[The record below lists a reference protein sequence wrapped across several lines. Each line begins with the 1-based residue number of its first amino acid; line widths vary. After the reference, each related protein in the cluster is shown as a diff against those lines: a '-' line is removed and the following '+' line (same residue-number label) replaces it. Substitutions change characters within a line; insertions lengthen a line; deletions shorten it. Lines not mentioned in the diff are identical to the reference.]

1 MPRYTNLGLDAETRG
16 MAFIGHSL
24 PVAILKRL
32 TAKKLLTD
40 QDAYE
45 ILDALLI
52 GVEEMKTDDPS
63 DESLEAAR
71 VMLDGMIRIFRAP
84 ESKHK

>member
-24 PVAILKRL
+24 PFAILKRL
-32 TAKKLLTD
+32 TTKNLLTD

-71 VMLDGMIRIFRAP
+71 GMLDGMIRIFRAP